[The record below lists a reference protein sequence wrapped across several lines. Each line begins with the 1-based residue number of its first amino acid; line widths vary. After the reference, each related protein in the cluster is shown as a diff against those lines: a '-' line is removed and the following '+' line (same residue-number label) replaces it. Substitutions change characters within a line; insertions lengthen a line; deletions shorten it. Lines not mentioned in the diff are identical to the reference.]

1 MITPPSEAGVEEV
14 VVIVVLWLRLVIEAI
29 GALVI
34 GLGMVLATLRFL
46 RGSFPPQ
53 VKDFT
58 SVRLTLARFLA
69 IALEFQ
75 LGADI
80 LSTAVAPSWDAIGKL
95 GAIAVIRT
103 ALNFFL
109 SREMHGVDERGSETG

>member
-46 RGSFPPQ
+46 RGQCPCQAPPQ
-53 VKDFT
+53 LSGSAVMTGRGKKP
-58 SVRLTLARFLA
+58 ARQA
-69 IALEFQ
+69 
-75 LGADI
+75 
-80 LSTAVAPSWDAIGKL
+80 
-95 GAIAVIRT
+95 
-103 ALNFFL
+103 
-109 SREMHGVDERGSETG
+109 